1 MNLQLNLKKCAGEP
15 KARLPKKAWFIRS
28 LVSFFIGI
36 SLFLPQVTFAVS
48 VDSLLQ
54 TVRQYGYDPLTQS
67 FCVEQNGVPLV
78 SYRSDIQMIPASVS
92 KLYVTD
98 WALSMRRPD
107 FRYETKFYFSG
118 STLSIIGG
126 RDPQLV
132 ENDIKRVFAG
142 LTKTERSKI
151 KKIVFDRNV
160 IFNWQTIPNGIGTE
174 LAVVSKKY
182 FGRTI
187 QVRYSPLLIFQG
199 KPRFTVASPTFDRIL
214 KEMNVYSNNSTAD
227 AIFRELG
234 GSAEFKKY
242 LLATYGTLAHDASF
256 GTGSGTHDNMTTC
269 RLTLAVLKHLNQ
281 KIIES
286 GKEPADFLVIP
297 GADKGSNQKRF
308 IGIENE
314 IA

>member
-1 MNLQLNLKKCAGEP
+1 
-15 KARLPKKAWFIRS
+15 
-28 LVSFFIGI
+28 
-36 SLFLPQVTFAVS
+36 
-48 VDSLLQ
+48 
-54 TVRQYGYDPLTQS
+54 
-67 FCVEQNGVPLV
+67 
-78 SYRSDIQMIPASVS
+78 MIPASVS

-314 IA
+314 IAVKTGYVWHVHTVAGILKTNSEPIYFAVFTYDALHARVPRGASLVDALVRTIAENYPRISWLYPKPDYNTLDERIWR